1 MCSDMKVNKKF
12 KVLEE
17 YSTPVLELIGAVL
30 DGTLCAGSTD
40 TNEPFEENTDWG
52 GTINWE

>member
-1 MCSDMKVNKKF
+1 MKINKNF

-17 YSTPVLELIGAVL
+17 YSTPVLEFIDAAL

-40 TNEPFEENTDWG
+40 TNEPFEENVDWG
-52 GTINWE
+52 DISNWE